1 MWSVRILS
9 GPDTGQI
16 FDLKLGKNIFGRG
29 TTCDFKVLSVGIS
42 KEHCEIHVYKD
53 KMIVVDLKSS
63 NGTFVNGVKIQNSIV
78 RVGDKVSLF
87 DIIMDVI
94 PTPEIRL
101 KKTSKSTQPLPTI
114 PKQSS
119 STFDSSMQSPSS
131 AMSSNFPIHG
141 NSALQMQTQN
151 NFGVP
156 QGSSSEF
163 IQPQAVPNFSEQQQ
177 AAAAGLKT
185 FQQKIDDYLENV
197 VMPAVYRLAILFP
210 FKHVLIG
217 FVLIFVFGV
226 TLLSMIP
233 LSNITKESNF
243 IEATKRAKSV
253 ARAMAKV
260 NERALL
266 SGQLGSLSVED
277 ALKEDGIKEAFII
290 QQSDGLIIAPSE
302 KAGRDSSKPFIL
314 TARKEARAAAGKIE
328 NDMIGASYPI
338 GIYDPISGEPAVKF
352 HAIVF
357 YDVSSLNIDDG
368 RIISLFMQTLII
380 ASVMGLILYFLFSK
394 LIDFPL
400 RTLNK
405 QIDQALR
412 EKTDRTEVLFD
423 DPSVQLLVTNVN
435 TLLTRAMSGSDP
447 SSSGVKPGPNRDL
460 EYANLVDIITQPA
473 LVIAADQRIVNLNS
487 SFEQLTQSYKDTFL
501 NQSYQTLT
509 DSSLVQIIDSLVVR
523 SQQSPFEKHI
533 DRIPFAQFECDIQC
547 QAFLDLNG
555 QPEFYLMTLTKADRG
570 ES

>member
-9 GPDTGQI
+9 GPDAGQI

-94 PTPEIRL
+94 PTPEIRP
-101 KKTSKSTQPLPTI
+101 KKTPKSTQPLPVI

-119 STFDSSMQSPSS
+119 ASFDPPMQAPP
-131 AMSSNFPIHG
+131 MSSNFPAHG

-151 NFGVP
+151 NFGMP
-156 QGSSSEF
+156 QGSPTGYV
-163 IQPQAVPNFSEQQQ
+163 QPQAVPNFSEPHQ
-177 AAAAGLKT
+177 AAEAVPVT
-185 FQQKIDDYLENV
+185 FQQKIDAYLENV

-217 FVLIFVFGV
+217 FILMFVFGV
-226 TLLSMIP
+226 TMLSMIP
-233 LSNITKESNF
+233 LSIITKESNF

-266 SGQLGSLSVED
+266 SGQLGSLSVEE

-338 GIYDPISGEPAVKF
+338 GVYDPVSGEPAVKF

-400 RTLNK
+400 RTLNQ

-423 DPSVQLLVTNVN
+423 DPSVQQLVTNVN
-435 TLLTRAMSGSDP
+435 TLLTRVISGPDP
-447 SSSGVKPGPNRDL
+447 SSVGAKPGPNRDL
-460 EYANLVDIITQPA
+460 EYANLVDMVTQPA
-473 LVIAADQRIVNLNS
+473 LVIAADQRIVSFNS
-487 SFEQLTQSYKDTFL
+487 SFEQLTQSNKEIFL

-523 SQQSPFEKHI
+523 TQQSPFEKHI
-533 DRIPFAQFECDIQC
+533 DRIPFSQFECDIQC

-555 QPEFYLMTLTKADRG
+555 QPEYYLMTLAKTDVN